1 MSNTDKTSTASTAP
15 SNPLLRTLLLV
26 GGTFFLMLGFLGA
39 FLPVLPSTPFF
50 LLAAALFFRSSPR
63 LHRWMTGHPLIRPH
77 LQRFQQ
83 DRAMTMSA
91 KATVLGLAWVMLLA
105 AAIFLVDSLFMRGF
119 LIGLAIVKTIVILR
133 LKTAR
138 PS

>member
-1 MSNTDKTSTASTAP
+1 MNEANKTPTTSTAS

-26 GGTFFLMLGFLGA
+26 GGTFFLLLGFLGA
-39 FLPVLPSTPFF
+39 FLPILPSTPFF

-83 DRAMTMSA
+83 DRAMTVRA
-91 KATVLGLAWVMLLA
+91 KATVLGLAWIVLLA
-105 AAIFLVDSLFMRGF
+105 AAIFLVDSLVMRGF

>member
-1 MSNTDKTSTASTAP
+1 MSDANKTPTTSAASL
-15 SNPLLRTLLLV
+15 NPLLRTLLLT
-26 GGTFFLMLGFLGA
+26 GGTFFLLLGFLGA

-63 LHRWMTGHPLIRPH
+63 LYRWMTGHPLIRPH

-83 DRAMTMSA
+83 DHSMTVSA
-91 KATVLGLAWVMLLA
+91 KATVLGLAWIMLLA
-105 AAIFLVDSLFMRGF
+105 AAIFLVDSLVMRSF

-138 PS
+138 P

>member
-1 MSNTDKTSTASTAP
+1 
-15 SNPLLRTLLLV
+15 
-26 GGTFFLMLGFLGA
+26 
-39 FLPVLPSTPFF
+39 
-50 LLAAALFFRSSPR
+50 
-63 LHRWMTGHPLIRPH
+63 
-77 LQRFQQ
+77 
-83 DRAMTMSA
+83 MTMSA
-91 KATVLGLAWVMLLA
+91 KATVLGLAWIMLLA